1 MSDTGTEADGNR
13 AAVPLTI
20 LTGFLGAGKT
30 TLLKRLL
37 TGDHGLRIAVLVN
50 DFGAL
55 NIDADLVVGIDSNV
69 VSLANGCV
77 CCTTRDDLLGALE
90 DVLARPE
97 QPQYVILEA
106 SGVADP
112 AGIAMT
118 FHNHSLRERVRLD
131 SSICVLDA
139 EQVFSA
145 PEQMKLKLFQIA
157 FSDLL
162 VLNKIDLVDS
172 AQLGRIRDWLDEHFS
187 RYRLL
192 EARHCDV
199 PLEILLAAGRF
210 DASDLHELPGKDAH
224 DASACRDASC
234 PHDHAAQF
242 STWSF
247 SSDRPMKLDILQRVA
262 GRLPTSIYRCKGVVF
277 SKEEPAR
284 RAVLQVVGKRVDIT
298 FDGPWGDQ
306 PPATRIVVIGAP
318 GAADEALLQLQFES
332 CLAEFAHA

>member
-1 MSDTGTEADGNR
+1 MT
-13 AAVPLTI
+13 V

-55 NIDADLVVGIDSNV
+55 NIDADLVVGIESNV

-77 CCTTRDDLLGALE
+77 CCSIRDDLIEAVAQ
-90 DVLARPE
+90 VLARPE
-97 QPQYVILEA
+97 MPQYVILEA

-112 AGIAMT
+112 SGIAMS
-118 FHNHSLRERVRLD
+118 FHNPVLRDRIRLD
-131 SSICVLDA
+131 SIICVLDA

-145 PEQMKLKLFQIA
+145 PEHMQLKLFQIG

-162 VLNKIDLVDS
+162 LLNKVDLVD
-172 AQLGRIRDWLDEHFS
+172 ATQIEKITCWLDDNFS

-192 EARHCDV
+192 QATQCNL
-199 PLEILLAAGRF
+199 PLEVLLAAGRL
-210 DASDLHELPGKDAH
+210 DAASLDAVPKDRH
-224 DASACRDASC
+224 HSAVHCTDPHCS
-234 PHDHAAQF
+234 HDHGHTHGHDNHSGQF

-247 SSDRPMKLDILQRVA
+247 SSDAPMDLNALRRMV
-262 GRLPTSIYRCKGVVF
+262 GRLPNTVYRCKGVIFLV
-277 SKEEPAR
+277 EEPGR

-298 FDGPWGDQ
+298 LERAWGDEN
-306 PPATRIVVIGAP
+306 PSSRIVVIGAH
-318 GAADEALLQLQFES
+318 GSIDASALRDGFRS
-332 CLAEFAHA
+332 CIAQALPA